1 MLKIATQMWWYV
13 RHTYLNNSKHLIFVY
28 YKPWLT
34 WKHGNWTWFSEKHD
48 KRTGSQINNYKVK
61 YVKQTCK
68 TCVIVQISKAKS
80 KSSALNAYMKHRA
93 IEQHHETTILTVI
106 NNLKPDNNT
115 RPFKPDRKQLKL
127 LQCDPVVERGD
138 MCWTVF
144 SVKNGNNN
152 NCSNVHSSQ
161 CFPWQSVQTF
171 AAQYLCLDR
180 ILALEL

>member
-34 WKHGNWTWFSEKHD
+34 WKHGIWTWFSEKHD

-115 RPFKPDRKQLKL
+115 RPFNPNRKQLNML
-127 LQCDPVVERGD
+127 HSAIQLSREATWCL
-138 MCWTVF
+138 TVF
-144 SVKNGNNN
+144 SLKMEIITTVEMSTRLSAFHHN
-152 NCSNVHSSQ
+152 Q
-161 CFPWQSVQTF
+161 CKHLHPNTF
-171 AAQYLCLDR
+171 AWIVY
-180 ILALEL
+180 